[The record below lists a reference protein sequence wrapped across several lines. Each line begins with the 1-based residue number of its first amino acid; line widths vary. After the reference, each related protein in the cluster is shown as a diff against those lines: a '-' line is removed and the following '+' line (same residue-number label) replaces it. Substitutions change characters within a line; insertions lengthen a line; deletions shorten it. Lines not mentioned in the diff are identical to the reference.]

1 MATRDYEITLIVDTQ
16 LQEGSVDEAVQRYQD
31 LLTSQGAEL
40 ANTDRWGVRKLAYEI
55 RKRQQG
61 DYTLFQFQ
69 ADPASIAEVD
79 RACRL
84 DEEVLRHLIIQVQ
97 GGVQPVEE
105 EVDPG
110 SEAPAPEAA
119 DEETE
124 EEDVYEE
131 NEESG
136 DAEEED
142 V

>member
-16 LQEGSVDEAVQRYQD
+16 LQEGTVDEAVQRYQD

-61 DYTLFQFQ
+61 NYTLFQFQ
-69 ADPASIAEVD
+69 ADPASIAEID
-79 RACRL
+79 RVCRL
-84 DEEVLRHLIIQVQ
+84 DEAVLRHLIVQVQ
-97 GGVQPVEE
+97 GSMQPVEE
-105 EVDPG
+105 EAGPE

-124 EEDVYEE
+124 EEEVDEE
-131 NEESG
+131 DEELE
-136 DAEEED
+136 DTEEED

>member
-69 ADPASIAEVD
+69 ADPASIAEID

-84 DEEVLRHLIIQVQ
+84 DEVVLRHLIIQVQ
-97 GGVQPVEE
+97 GIVQPVEE
-105 EVDPG
+105 EVDPDP
-110 SEAPAPEAA
+110 EAPEAA

-124 EEDVYEE
+124 EEEVGEE
-131 NEESG
+131 DEESG
-136 DAEEED
+136 DAEEEG

>member
-1 MATRDYEITLIVDTQ
+1 MATRDYEMTLIVDTQ

-31 LLTSQGAEL
+31 LLTRQGAEL

-61 DYTLFQFQ
+61 NYTLFQFQ

-84 DEEVLRHLIIQVQ
+84 DEAVLRHLIVQVQ
-97 GGVQPVEE
+97 GSMQPVEE
-105 EVDPG
+105 EAGPE

-124 EEDVYEE
+124 EEEVDEE
-131 NEESG
+131 DEELE
-136 DAEEED
+136 DTEEED